1 MNAAWRERKREW
13 IEGQKMNEDKE
24 ERDHETPSSIL
35 SVRQTVL
42 TSVSSFRPWFS
53 IFDSVQSG
61 CRRWQEGGACDQ
73 ETRIEWRSGE
83 SFTSSSP
90 SSSFSHST
98 NSFKMVQELYL
109 RCEMKKAE
117 HRAALTPTTA
127 KKLIEA
133 GFKITVERDPQRIF
147 KDEEYEQWVQ

>member
-1 MNAAWRERKREW
+1 MIKKQELS
-13 IEGQKMNEDKE
+13 DY
-24 ERDHETPSSIL
+24 SSH
-35 SVRQTVL
+35 
-42 TSVSSFRPWFS
+42 
-53 IFDSVQSG
+53 SG
-61 CRRWQEGGACDQ
+61 
-73 ETRIEWRSGE
+73 
-83 SFTSSSP
+83 FLSSP
-90 SSSFSHST
+90 SSSFSLPT